1 MKVLYYFLISIVKII
16 YFGIHLDLRIFFYYN
31 KYMVKFKK
39 FKQKIIL
46 VVVLIVFGLLIV
58 SCTNNSD
65 TNLLNTNCPLGVWWW
80 DYNLTE
86 EYLQFASKNGVNEI
100 YYCNSNKF
108 NQENADFIIT
118 ANQLDIDVYWLCGDY
133 KWIENKN
140 DFYEAMAKFEKFQ
153 NDYSNIYKGL
163 HLDVEPHQLPNWK
176 SDRENIIINY
186 IDFIKTITEKYN
198 NICFDFDIP
207 FWLEDIVTYDGQ
219 TKEAFKFVFDYA
231 DRVFIMSY
239 RDNAEK
245 MVEVAKQELEY
256 AKENNKS
263 IFLSAETGKEEDI
276 VTFFEEG
283 KKYMYSQINQLEKL
297 VDQPF
302 GFSIHHIKSWYNL
315 KN

>member
-1 MKVLYYFLISIVKII
+1 
-16 YFGIHLDLRIFFYYN
+16 
-31 KYMVKFKK
+31 MVKFKK

-46 VVVLIVFGLLIV
+46 VVILIVLALLFV
-58 SCTNNSD
+58 SCTKNFNA
-65 TNLLNTNCPLGVWWW
+65 NLLNTNCPLGVWWW
-80 DYNLTE
+80 DYNLPE

-100 YYCNSNKF
+100 YYCNSNNF

-133 KWIENKN
+133 EWIENKN
-140 DFYEAMAKFEKFQ
+140 DFYEEMTKFEKFQ
-153 NDYSNIYKGL
+153 NDYSNLYKGV
-163 HLDVEPHQLPNWK
+163 HLDVEPHQHPNWK
-176 SDRENIIINY
+176 SNRENIIIDY
-186 IDFIKTITEKYN
+186 IDFVKTITEKYN

-207 FWLEDIVTYDGQ
+207 FWLEDIVTYDGK
-219 TKEAFKFVFDYA
+219 TKESVKFIFDYA

-315 KN
+315 KA